1 MANNQYVVAENWG
14 TGFIEHNES
23 REISFTGHP
32 GNVWQVPTK
41 NGTANKWI
49 SKVLGVLK
57 TKDEAQAIL
66 KETVK
71 LIDKVASKGIIH
83 KNKAANKKSTLY
95 KYINSL

>member
-32 GNVWQVPTK
+32 GNVWQVPAK

-49 SKVLGVLK
+49 SKVLGQLK
-57 TKDEAQAIL
+57 TKNEAQAIVDAEITARQTEWDAL
-66 KETVK
+66 SDSEKELTDRPVN
-71 LIDKVASKGIIH
+71 I
-83 KNKAANKKSTLY
+83 TLED
-95 KYINSL
+95 

>member
-32 GNVWQVPTK
+32 GDVWQVPSK

-49 SKVLGVLK
+49 SKVLGQLK
-57 TKDEAQAIL
+57 TKDEAQAIVDAEITARQTEWDTL
-66 KETVK
+66 SDSEKELTDRPVN
-71 LIDKVASKGIIH
+71 I
-83 KNKAANKKSTLY
+83 TLEE
-95 KYINSL
+95 

>member
-32 GNVWQVPTK
+32 GNVWQVPAK

-49 SKVLGVLK
+49 SKVLGQLK
-57 TKDEAQAIL
+57 TKNEAQAIVDA
-66 KETVK
+66 EITARQTEW
-71 LIDKVASKGIIH
+71 D
-83 KNKAANKKSTLY
+83 TLSDSAQELTDRPVN
-95 KYINSL
+95 ITLEE

>member
-32 GNVWQVPTK
+32 GNVWQVPAK

-49 SKVLGVLK
+49 SKVLGQLK
-57 TKDEAQAIL
+57 TKDEAQAIVDAEITARQTEWDTL
-66 KETVK
+66 PDSEKELTDRPVN
-71 LIDKVASKGIIH
+71 I
-83 KNKAANKKSTLY
+83 TLED
-95 KYINSL
+95 

>member
-14 TGFIEHNES
+14 TGFIEHSES

-49 SKVLGVLK
+49 SKVLGQLK
-57 TKDEAQAIL
+57 TKDEAQAIVDAEITARQTEWDTL
-66 KETVK
+66 SDSEKELTDRPVN
-71 LIDKVASKGIIH
+71 I
-83 KNKAANKKSTLY
+83 TLED
-95 KYINSL
+95 